1 MTCSL
6 FSVTEIELLKQ
17 CIVRIEWGIVLI
29 IRMLSKYRPEGAN
42 VKVPVNFDPQVVEV
56 LVVLKAD
63 NTALFVQYCLHPAT
77 YCHLA
82 TNISALKS

>member
-1 MTCSL
+1 M
-6 FSVTEIELLKQ
+6 
-17 CIVRIEWGIVLI
+17 
-29 IRMLSKYRPEGAN
+29 
-42 VKVPVNFDPQVVEV
+42 EV

-82 TNISALKS
+82 TNISVLKDINLLINVLIHFRFSDSLCLLNVLQINIFQKLYQQSLKV